1 MATAQYSNGLV
12 PLGEITVTTAGTP
25 VKLNTNVGAQSQ
37 SAANLRGA
45 RRFRQIVVSAPAAN
59 TLDIIVLF
67 VGNGA
72 LSAVV
77 IDRIPPGQSRS
88 YPQGTLLDHGSMN
101 LDYFSLDAST
111 NGNKADCYGIVA

>member
-1 MATAQYSNGLV
+1 MATPQYSNGLI
-12 PLGEITVTTAGTP
+12 PLGEITVAAAGTKVP
-25 VKLNTNVGAQSQ
+25 LNTNVGAQSQ
-37 SAANLRGA
+37 SSTNLRGA
-45 RRFRQIVVSAPAAN
+45 RRFRQIVISAPAAN
-59 TLDIIVLF
+59 TLDIIVYF

-72 LSAVV
+72 LTAVV

-111 NGNKADCYGIVA
+111 NGNKADCFGIVA